1 MKIFVALLTILVAM
15 IIVVPAFAGQ
25 EPYKAAVC
33 EDRAPALGRFYLSPK
48 VYQFTHADT
57 CYYDNV
63 LYTLCP
69 LPGQIVPSAC
79 VPDGVCYQCPSKC
92 KETFKSK
99 TGANEPEL
107 CCVKNNFDET
117 GSTETNGLVCPD
129 IDPSNKTALTSKGN
143 GGWYE
148 WVIALPK
155 KPEGEMNLEI
165 QCAVLKP
172 DETDILNCAAET
184 GEIVDNSCT
193 RVPGTYLKP
202 AALPTITASA
212 YPGGQ
217 NDFTPFHLTAYK
229 NPSDYKIS
237 RQGPGGQFPG
247 ALSNSASL
255 QVLCGG
261 TRIALKACLE
271 KTVLIK
277 WPVEGEINSLG
288 EAEANLEAGDII
300 KVKMFI
306 PIFNTV
312 DIYCGQ
318 YSVTIGGIGEPLT
331 FTPDS
336 QMPQRYDCGFQ

>member
-15 IIVVPAFAGQ
+15 ILVLPAVAGQ

-33 EDRAPALGRFYLSPK
+33 EDQCPALAWHLSPK
-48 VYQFTHADT
+48 VFQFTHPDT
-57 CYYDNV
+57 FYYDNV

-79 VPDGVCYQCPSKC
+79 VPDGTCYQCPSKC

-107 CCVKNNFDET
+107 CCAKHNFDET
-117 GSTETNGLVCPD
+117 DSIETNGLVCPD

-193 RVPGTYLKP
+193 RIPGTYLKP
-202 AALPTITASA
+202 TALPKITAIA

-217 NDFTPFHLTAYK
+217 NEFAPLHLTAYK
-229 NPSDYKIS
+229 NPGNYSIT
-237 RQGPGGQFPG
+237 RQSAGSAFPG
-247 ALSNSASL
+247 ALKDNATL
-255 QVLCGG
+255 YVLNG
-261 TRIALKACLE
+261 TAGARIALKACME

-277 WPVEGEINSLG
+277 WPVEGEQNALG
-288 EAEANLEAGDII
+288 EFEANLEAGDLI
-300 KVKMFI
+300 KVRMDI
-306 PIFNTV
+306 PTANTV
-312 DIYCGQ
+312 DVYCGQ
-318 YSVTIGGIGEPLT
+318 YSLTIGGIGEPLT
-331 FTPDS
+331 FTTDS
-336 QMPQRYDCGFQ
+336 QMPQRYDCGL